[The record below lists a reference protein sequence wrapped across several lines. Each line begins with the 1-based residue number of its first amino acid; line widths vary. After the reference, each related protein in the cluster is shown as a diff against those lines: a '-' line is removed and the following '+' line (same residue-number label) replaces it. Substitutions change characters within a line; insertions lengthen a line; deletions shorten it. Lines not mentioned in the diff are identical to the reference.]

1 MKRAA
6 IYTLIPLF
14 FVAACSGTDD
24 SFSDEN
30 EPPPQATGLA
40 IDADNAMAVASATY
54 GAAVGSG
61 DLAGLA
67 GTTGLGAAKTTGS
80 SKPQAQSQANGL
92 LSRIVQ
98 KVPLGTDEYECLS
111 AGTVA
116 ITIDVV
122 DPLVLATGALSVG
135 DTFLVVYTNCNDGAG
150 ETIDGTIDM
159 TVSAFTGDIFSGL
172 YDMTMAMVV
181 TTLQVTTS
189 TDVLTSDGDAA
200 ARLNLLDLPY
210 AEATVDGNSM
220 TMDSN
225 SSSDTL
231 TDYSSMQT
239 VDAGPVEPPYTMI
252 TQGTLTTTRL
262 TGSVDYSTP
271 VMFAGV
277 GSNYPHT
284 GEFLVAGEN
293 SSVRLV
299 VDNDVDVHIDI
310 DSNGDGVIDQTIVT
324 TWAELTSM

>member
-6 IYTLIPLF
+6 ICTLIPLF
-14 FVAACSGTDD
+14 FVAACSGTDN

-30 EPPPQATGLA
+30 EPPPQPIGLA
-40 IDADNAMAVASATY
+40 IDADNAMAVASAAY
-54 GAAVGSG
+54 GAAVDSG
-61 DLAGLA
+61 ELAGLA
-67 GTTGLGAAKTTGS
+67 GTTGLGAAKTTGP

-92 LSRIVQ
+92 LNRIVQ

-111 AGTVA
+111 SGTVA

-122 DPLVLATGALSVG
+122 DPLVLAGGALSVG
-135 DTFLVVYTNCNDGAG
+135 DNFLVVYTNCDDGAG
-150 ETIDGTIDM
+150 EIVDGTIDM
-159 TVSAFTGDIFSGL
+159 TVSAFAGDVFSGL

-210 AEATVDGNSM
+210 AEATVSGNTM

-239 VDAGPVEPPYTMI
+239 VDAGPVDPPYTMT

-262 TGSVDYSTP
+262 SGSIDYSTP